1 MNEVMLA
8 LGFFVVALL
17 YASVGHGGATGY
29 LALLALMMPTL
40 PHHEA
45 ATTALLLN
53 TMVSGVALVQFSRA
67 GAWSFRQAAP
77 FLIASVPAAFLGGW
91 MRITPQLFSMLL
103 MVGLFAAAIRLMLPM
118 GSQPTAPT
126 TMPRAAVCLGVG
138 GTVGWV
144 SGVVGIGGGVFL
156 SPLLILLRWA
166 SPRET
171 AGIAACFVWFNSLA
185 GLLARAISGQLAI
198 GVFIVPMLTALAGG
212 LLGASLGAWRWRS
225 LTLTRLLA
233 IVLGVAC
240 FKIGLSMF

>member
-29 LALLALMMPTL
+29 LALLALVMPTL

-67 GAWSFRQAAP
+67 GAWSFRQVAP

-103 MVGLFAAAIRLMLPM
+103 MVGLFAPCSPSSSA
-118 GSQPTAPT
+118 
-126 TMPRAAVCLGVG
+126 
-138 GTVGWV
+138 GWWSNWV
-144 SGVVGIGGGVFL
+144 RRMRWCQKWRDGCNRCMHFIGAR
-156 SPLLILLRWA
+156 SPLAWQNFFLQA
-166 SPRET
+166 ST
-171 AGIAACFVWFNSLA
+171 
-185 GLLARAISGQLAI
+185 
-198 GVFIVPMLTALAGG
+198 T
-212 LLGASLGAWRWRS
+212 
-225 LTLTRLLA
+225 
-233 IVLGVAC
+233 
-240 FKIGLSMF
+240 